1 MGARCCKGENIQR
14 KTFSEQQ
21 TQTDDDLSGNIYD
34 PNNMSS
40 SRESN
45 LNNNPEINQQLPP
58 KENDENNNKIN
69 IENDNDNDN
78 NNNKNPESNEPMA
91 YQIYLK
97 DYLDEKIDN
106 TEIFENK
113 WYNDIEKGKI
123 IYSKRVIVAM
133 INKAFDEKN
142 EDFKEIYNK
151 PPLTLSIKS
160 TGSFITDEF
169 QVSKNVYIANKNSF
183 PKNTSI
189 KMISKYMLNTKE
201 RMNWDPQLKSYTLIE
216 GSEEGKEIKCIL
228 HNWTKSPMFLVS
240 ERDCVDKRYD
250 FFHEGIFYSFESSV
264 NDDYIPLDEKVTRI
278 NDIIFIQQVY
288 EENENII
295 FKAVTQMNAKV
306 SLPQAIIN
314 ATLSGKLLD
323 FYKGVIDAINR
334 DFDEGKLIFE
344 DNGCGMSEETLQHV
358 TDPFFTTRTVRKVGL
373 GIPLLKQ
380 NCEKTGGRFS
390 ISSQEGIGTEVHA
403 VFSHKHIDRPTL
415 GDIATTIVYT
425 ASAYPDIRFIY
436 KHIHNDKEY
445 IFDTQEITEVL
456 DGISIQNPEI
466 IAYLVEMIRENLKEI
481 NVEF

>member
-1 MGARCCKGENIQR
+1 MGARCCKGENIER

-21 TQTDDDLSGNIYD
+21 TQTDDDLNGNIYD
-34 PNNMSS
+34 PNNISS
-40 SRESN
+40 NRESN
-45 LNNNPEINQQLPP
+45 TNDIVNDNAAEPNQQLSS
-58 KENDENNNKIN
+58 KENDESDNKIN
-69 IENDNDNDN
+69 LENDIDNKDKNKDN
-78 NNNKNPESNEPMA
+78 NNQEDKKPMP
-91 YQIYLK
+91 YEIYLK

-106 TEIFENK
+106 SEIFDNK
-113 WYNDIEKGKI
+113 WYNDIERGKI
-123 IYSKRVIVAM
+123 IYSKRVIIAM

-142 EDFKEIYNK
+142 EEFKEIYNK

-201 RMNWDPQLKSYTLIE
+201 RSSWDPQLKSYILIE
-216 GSEEGKEIKCIL
+216 GSEEGKEVKCIL

-250 FFHEGIFYSFESSV
+250 FFYEGKFYSFESSV

-295 FKAVTQMNAKV
+295 FKALTQINAKV

-334 DFDEGKLIFE
+334 DFEEGKLIFE
-344 DNGCGMSEETLQHV
+344 DNDG
-358 TDPFFTTRTVRKVGL
+358 
-373 GIPLLKQ
+373 
-380 NCEKTGGRFS
+380 N
-390 ISSQEGIGTEVHA
+390 
-403 VFSHKHIDRPTL
+403 
-415 GDIATTIVYT
+415 
-425 ASAYPDIRFIY
+425 
-436 KHIHNDKEY
+436 
-445 IFDTQEITEVL
+445 ITENNIINKN
-456 DGISIQNPEI
+456 DEI
-466 IAYLVEMIRENLKEI
+466 
-481 NVEF
+481 